1 MPIQCSHE
9 ENGEKCRAYAIK
21 GSEYCFFHDPDSA
34 KKRAEARKK
43 GGFNRRVLKNNK
55 HEYFP
60 IRTVNDVNTI
70 LESAINEA
78 CSLESSQSQ
87 LRTVGYLC
95 HIALKGQELGNLEER
110 LNAIEEKME
119 KMEDEDESQSKNK

>member
-1 MPIQCSHE
+1 MSVQCLHE
-9 ENGEKCRAYAIK
+9 ENGKKCQAYVIK
-21 GSEYCFFHDPDSA
+21 GSEYCFFHDPGSA
-34 KKRAEARKK
+34 KKRAEGRKK
-43 GGFNRRVLKNNK
+43 GGFNRRILKSNQ
-55 HEYFP
+55 HEYHP
-60 IRTVNDVNTI
+60 IKTVNDVNAI

-110 LNAIEEKME
+110 VNDIEEKYK
-119 KMEDEDESQSKNK
+119 KMEDEDEP

>member
-1 MPIQCSHE
+1 MSSQCIHVK
-9 ENGEKCRAYAIK
+9 NGEKCQAYAIK
-21 GSEYCFFHDPDSA
+21 GSEYCFIHDPGSA

-43 GGFNRRVLKNNK
+43 GGFNRRVLKSNQ
-55 HEYFP
+55 HEYHP
-60 IRTVNDVNTI
+60 IKTVNDVNVI

-78 CSLESSQSQ
+78 RSLESSQSQ

-110 LNAIEEKME
+110 VNAIEEKYE
-119 KMEDEDESQSKNK
+119 KMEDEDES